1 MQNYTYFLNPEVTSF
16 EFYNLLTFF
25 RPKIMSTSPKIL
37 CNSNLSNPNS
47 KLSLPSPHRRLRP
60 PSHIRH
66 EEPWGIRREYQE
78 QPSVLAQ
85 PAEEGDA
92 LLHQLRVFRAV
103 GIVLVVA
110 EVPRLH
116 HHTADPASLPPQGR
130 FQAQGFRFQ
139 VNVFVYL

>member
-1 MQNYTYFLNPEVTSF
+1 MQNYTYFLNSEVTSF

-25 RPKIMSTSPKIL
+25 RPKKLSTSPKIT
-37 CNSNLSNPNS
+37 CNS
-47 KLSLPSPHRRLRP
+47 KLLTLNWRSLPFPHRRLRP
-60 PSHIRH
+60 PADIRH
-66 EEPWGIRREYQE
+66 KESRDVHREDGN
-78 QPSVLAQ
+78 QPSILAQ

-130 FQAQGFRFQ
+130 FQ
-139 VNVFVYL
+139 VSS